1 MADPINS
8 GSKNVDQNQPPI
20 HIVPQ
25 GDQFPNTRNTTR
37 TCDTKSPTKP
47 KPPKTTMPTTTSSS
61 GSRPATG
68 KHPTYRGIRSRSG
81 KWVSEIREP
90 RKTTRIWLGTFQT
103 PEMAAVAY
111 DVAALALKGSEAV
124 INFPNHVHWYPV
136 PGSASPTAIRN
147 AAGAAAALIGSETGE
162 KSVSADEFNY
172 STAASVFT
180 ETGDHEFVDEEAL
193 FDMPNLLA
201 DMAEGM
207 LMSPPRM
214 TSPPVEQN
222 SPPDNFDSLWGY
234 F

>member
-1 MADPINS
+1 MADSINS
-8 GSKNVDQNQPPI
+8 GLTNIDQNQPPI

-25 GDQFPNTRNTTR
+25 GDQFPNTRNTRR

-47 KPPKTTMPTTTSSS
+47 KPPKSIMPTSSSS

-103 PEMAAVAY
+103 PEMAAAAY
-111 DVAALALKGSEAV
+111 DVAALALKGSDAV
-124 INFPNHVHWYPV
+124 INFPDHVHWYPV

-162 KSVSADEFNY
+162 KPVSVDEFSY
-172 STAASVFT
+172 TAANVFP
-180 ETGDHEFVDEEAL
+180 ETADHEFVDEEAL

-207 LMSPPRM
+207 LMTPPRM
-214 TSPPVEQN
+214 NSPPVQQN
-222 SPPDNFDSLWGY
+222 FPQDNYDSLWGY

>member
-1 MADPINS
+1 MADPINAATR
-8 GSKNVDQNQPPI
+8 NIDQNQPPI

-25 GDQFPNTRNTTR
+25 DQNLSTRNQSTH

-47 KPPKTTMPTTTSSS
+47 KLSKSIMPTSSS
-61 GSRPATG
+61 AGSASRPATG
-68 KHPTYRGIRSRSG
+68 KHPVYRGIRSRSG

-103 PEMAAVAY
+103 PEMAAAAY

-147 AAGAAAALIGSETGE
+147 AAGAAAALIGSESAE
-162 KSVSADEFNY
+162 RSLVSAAEVEY
-172 STAASVFT
+172 SRANNVCT
-180 ETGDHEFVDEEAL
+180 EMGDHEFIDEEAL
-193 FDMPNLLA
+193 FDPNLLA

-207 LMSPPRM
+207 LMTPPRLNSPP
-214 TSPPVEQN
+214 EQN
-222 SPPDNFDSLWGY
+222 SPPDYYDSLWGH

>member
-1 MADPINS
+1 MADPINA
-8 GSKNVDQNQPPI
+8 GLKNIDQNQQPI
-20 HIVPQ
+20 HIVSQ
-25 GDQFPNTRNTTR
+25 DLNTRNTTR

-47 KPPKTTMPTTTSSS
+47 KPPKTIMPTTSSGGS
-61 GSRPATG
+61 GSRPVTG

-90 RKTTRIWLGTFQT
+90 RKTTRIWLGTYQT
-103 PEMAAVAY
+103 PEMAAAAY

-147 AAGAAAALIGSETGE
+147 AAGAAAALIGSESGE
-162 KSVSADEFNY
+162 RSVLAAEIDY
-172 STAASVFT
+172 SAASSLC
-180 ETGDHEFVDEEAL
+180 TGAHDDHEFVDEEAL

-207 LMSPPRM
+207 LMTPPRM
-214 TSPPVEQN
+214 ISPPVQPN
-222 SPPDNFDSLWGY
+222 SPPHNYDSLWGY

>member
-1 MADPINS
+1 MADSINS
-8 GSKNVDQNQPPI
+8 GLTNIDQNQPPI

-25 GDQFPNTRNTTR
+25 SHQFSNTSNTTR
-37 TCDTKSPTKP
+37 TCDTKSLTKP
-47 KPPKTTMPTTTSSS
+47 KPPKSIMPTTSSS

-90 RKTTRIWLGTFQT
+90 RKTTRIWLGTYQT
-103 PEMAAVAY
+103 PEMAAAAY
-111 DVAALALKGSEAV
+111 DVAALALKGSDAV

-147 AAGAAAALIGSETGE
+147 AAGAAAALIGSQTGE
-162 KSVSADEFNY
+162 IKSVSADEFNC
-172 STAASVFT
+172 SAASVFT
-180 ETGDHEFVDEEAL
+180 ESGDHEFVDEEAL

-214 TSPPVEQN
+214 NSPPVQQN
-222 SPPDNFDSLWGY
+222 YPQDNYDDSLWGY